1 MRRATFDT
9 STRKDSKA
17 VKLNSELS
25 EASHG
30 KLKEDELN
38 KIYLMREKSA
48 HITKAARSAT
58 LANVLAPLLCIPVF
72 KGEVDPLHL
81 DIWLSY
87 MFSVVVIRTWIVFQ
101 LEYKAE
107 AIVDPRHNLRM
118 MTYAVGIVGF
128 GWGLGWV
135 LMAPDLLMVNR
146 MIYVYMITAA
156 MIAGMFAY
164 SVNNATFLAFTLPI
178 MIPSL
183 STALWSLDFLP
194 WPFTV
199 GLASLYIVVFSI
211 AKNFARTFEESV
223 SFRFR
228 NERLYQELANERDQ
242 SVAANVAKS
251 KFIAVASHDLRQP
264 MHAVNV
270 YLDLVN
276 IDNLPLAEQKSMA
289 KIKNSITALNAM
301 FDSLLNISKLDA
313 DVMQVSHRV
322 FRLEDLANTI
332 RDLNEAKASSKG
344 LTLTID
350 VPDLMVRG
358 DKLLLQQITNNLV
371 SNAIQYTESGHVV
384 VHFESAHE
392 GLVIEV
398 SDTGCGIAP
407 SEQQHIFN
415 QFYRADKTRAL
426 HDGLGLGLSIV
437 QRLCNLIGA
446 DVHVMSEPGQGAK
459 FVVTTAFPTSAS
471 EDDMDTS
478 PATSKT
484 PHLHR
489 SLQGKHIAV
498 IEDNPI
504 IVDAYRQTL
513 ANKGAYVQ
521 VLSEYETELDAQ
533 LATMDR
539 IDCILSDYRL
549 AQTTGDLL
557 IQKLRDN
564 FNEEIPAI
572 IVTADTTPSH
582 INFFAKLNIEVLHKP
597 VSFHDVAAA
606 IEKLIASK

>member
-1 MRRATFDT
+1 MKPSPLSIEGGRT
-9 STRKDSKA
+9 
-17 VKLNSELS
+17 EL
-25 EASHG
+25 
-30 KLKEDELN
+30 LEDEVN
-38 KIYLMREKSA
+38 NFYLLREKSA

-58 LANVLAPLLCIPVF
+58 LANILAPLLCIPMF
-72 KGEVDPLHL
+72 KDEVSFLNL
-81 DIWLSY
+81 ALWLGY
-87 MFSVVVIRTWIVFQ
+87 MGIVVSIRTWMVYRLPHEEDKILHPQ
-101 LEYKAE
+101 HDLK
-107 AIVDPRHNLRM
+107 I

-128 GWGLGWV
+128 GWGLGWI
-135 LMAPDLLMVNR
+135 LMAPELHMVNR
-146 MIYVYMITAA
+146 MIYVYMTTAA
-156 MIAGMFAY
+156 MISSMFAY
-164 SVNNATFLAFTLPI
+164 SVNTATFYAFTLPI

-183 STALWSLDFLP
+183 GTVLWSFNIFP

-199 GLASLYIVVFSI
+199 GLASLYIVVLSI
-211 AKNFARTFEESV
+211 AKNFAKTFENSV
-223 SFRFR
+223 RLRFR
-228 NERLYQELANERDQ
+228 NERLYQELATERDQ
-242 SVAANVAKS
+242 SIAANVAKS

-270 YLDLVN
+270 YLELLSL
-276 IDNLPLAEQKSMA
+276 DNLPSLEKKSIS
-289 KIKNSITALNAM
+289 KIKSSITTLNAM

-446 DVHVMSEPGQGAK
+446 DVHVISEPGQGAK

-471 EDDMDTS
+471 EDDIHTS
-478 PATSKT
+478 PATPKT

>member
-1 MRRATFDT
+1 MKPSPLSIEGGRT
-9 STRKDSKA
+9 
-17 VKLNSELS
+17 EL
-25 EASHG
+25 
-30 KLKEDELN
+30 LEDEVN
-38 KIYLMREKSA
+38 NFYLLREKSA

-58 LANVLAPLLCIPVF
+58 LANILAPLLCIPMF
-72 KGEVDPLHL
+72 KDEVSFLNL
-81 DIWLSY
+81 ALWLGY
-87 MFSVVVIRTWIVFQ
+87 MGIVVSIRTWMVYRLPHEEDKILHPQ
-101 LEYKAE
+101 HDLK
-107 AIVDPRHNLRM
+107 I

-128 GWGLGWV
+128 GWGLGWI
-135 LMAPDLLMVNR
+135 LMAPELHMVNR
-146 MIYVYMITAA
+146 MIYVYMTTAA
-156 MIAGMFAY
+156 MISSMFAY
-164 SVNNATFLAFTLPI
+164 SVNTATFYAFTLPI

-183 STALWSLDFLP
+183 GTVLWSFNIFP

-199 GLASLYIVVFSI
+199 GLASLYIVVLSI
-211 AKNFARTFEESV
+211 AKNFAKTFENSV
-223 SFRFR
+223 RLRFR
-228 NERLYQELANERDQ
+228 NERLYQELATERDQ
-242 SVAANVAKS
+242 SIAANVAKS

-270 YLDLVN
+270 YLELLSL
-276 IDNLPLAEQKSMA
+276 DNLPSLEKKSIS
-289 KIKNSITALNAM
+289 KIKSSITTLNAM

-478 PATSKT
+478 PATPKT
-484 PHLHR
+484 PPLHR
-489 SLQGKHIAV
+489 SRRAS
-498 IEDNPI
+498 P
-504 IVDAYRQTL
+504 
-513 ANKGAYVQ
+513 
-521 VLSEYETELDAQ
+521 
-533 LATMDR
+533 
-539 IDCILSDYRL
+539 
-549 AQTTGDLL
+549 
-557 IQKLRDN
+557 
-564 FNEEIPAI
+564 
-572 IVTADTTPSH
+572 
-582 INFFAKLNIEVLHKP
+582 P
-597 VSFHDVAAA
+597 VSRAPARPGRPRPARPGWGHPA
-606 IEKLIASK
+606 